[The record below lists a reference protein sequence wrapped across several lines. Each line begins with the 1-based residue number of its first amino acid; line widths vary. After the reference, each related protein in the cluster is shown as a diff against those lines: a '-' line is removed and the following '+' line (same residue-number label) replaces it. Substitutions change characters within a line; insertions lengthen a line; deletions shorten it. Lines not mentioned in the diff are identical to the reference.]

1 MTKEKKTMSTNIE
14 IESKVLLTKE
24 DFEKVIDALH
34 ADRYKRVKQI
44 NHYIDSE
51 DQVLRRLGC
60 ALRIRE
66 KDDFVLTLK
75 TPLSEGLLEK
85 SQTISWRQ
93 YDRLSKNNIF
103 PDGDIKNF
111 LEILGIKIENLKI
124 LTSLTTDRI
133 EIPYKEGLFSLDKNE
148 YSGTIDYEL
157 EMEQTSIQYA
167 EECLEEI
174 CALAG
179 VPCVFNTFSKQARAM
194 NALKK

>member
-1 MTKEKKTMSTNIE
+1 MSTNIE
-14 IESKVLLTKE
+14 IESKVLLTKD
-24 DFEKVIDALH
+24 DFEKVLDALR
-34 ADRYKRVKQI
+34 ADRYKRIKQV

-51 DQVLRRLGC
+51 DQALRRLGC

-93 YDRLSKNNIF
+93 YDRLAKNNIF

-111 LEILGIKIENLKI
+111 LEILGIKIEELKI

-133 EIPYKEGLFSLDKNE
+133 EIPYKEGLLSLDTNV
-148 YSGTIDYEL
+148 YSGNTDYEL

-167 EECLEEI
+167 EECLQEI
-174 CALAG
+174 CALAN

>member
-1 MTKEKKTMSTNIE
+1 MSTNIE
-14 IESKVLLTKE
+14 IESKVLLTKD
-24 DFEKVIDALH
+24 DFEKVLDALR
-34 ADRYKRVKQI
+34 ADRYKRIRQV

-93 YDRLSKNNIF
+93 YDRLAKNNTF

-111 LEILGIKIENLKI
+111 LEILGIKIEDLKI

-133 EIPYKEGLFSLDKNE
+133 EIPYKEGLLSLDTNV
-148 YSGTIDYEL
+148 YSGNTDYEL

-167 EECLEEI
+167 EECLQEI
-174 CALAG
+174 CALAN

>member
-1 MTKEKKTMSTNIE
+1 MSTNIE
-14 IESKVLLTKE
+14 IESKVLLTKD
-24 DFEKVIDALH
+24 DFEKVLDALR
-34 ADRYKRVKQI
+34 ADRYKRIKQV

-51 DQVLRRLGC
+51 DQALRRLGC

-93 YDRLSKNNIF
+93 YDRLAKNNTF

-111 LEILGIKIENLKI
+111 LEILGIKIEELKI

-133 EIPYKEGLFSLDKNE
+133 EIPYKEGLLSLDTNV
-148 YSGTIDYEL
+148 YSGNTDYEL

-167 EECLEEI
+167 EECLQEI
-174 CALAG
+174 CALAN

>member
-1 MTKEKKTMSTNIE
+1 MSTNIE
-14 IESKVLLTKE
+14 IESKVLLTKD
-24 DFEKVIDALH
+24 DFEKVLDALR
-34 ADRYKRVKQI
+34 ADRYKRIKQV

-93 YDRLSKNNIF
+93 YDRLAKNNTF

-111 LEILGIKIENLKI
+111 LEILGIKIEDLKI

-133 EIPYKEGLFSLDKNE
+133 EIPYKEGLLSLDTNV
-148 YSGTIDYEL
+148 YSGNTDYEL

-167 EECLEEI
+167 EECLQEI
-174 CALAG
+174 CALAN